1 MKSLRVRGL
10 AALVLFAAV
19 AMLGTYAARASSSG
33 DAGWGY
39 TDKATVSEAQ
49 GILVHLKQLASGS
62 YKDGEVDGATLAALS
77 KFQSLHGIKQSGRL
91 DRETEA
97 QLLQHKP
104 GKDSDGD
111 GVPDGLDKCPST
123 PKGAKVDAKGCPIDS
138 DGDGVAD
145 GLDKCPGTAKG
156 VKVGSD
162 GCPMDSDKDGVF
174 DGTDQCPDTP
184 AGSKVDAKGCPTDA
198 DGDGVADGLDKCP
211 GTPKGV
217 KVNAEGCP
225 IDSDG
230 DGVTDDKDKCPD
242 TPRGSSVDAQGCP
255 PASAPAAAAA
265 PVFQPGTKS
274 LVLEGVT
281 FDTNS
286 VRLKSASDA
295 TLDKVADSLRAN
307 PDVRVEVGG
316 HTDNTGSPSV
326 NAKLSAGRAQSVVDY
341 LVAKG
346 IAPSRLK
353 AKGYG
358 STQPVADNKS
368 ADGRAKNRR
377 VELKKID

>member
-1 MKSLRVRGL
+1 MKCVGVRAF
-10 AALVLFAAV
+10 AALVLGVAVVVLGAFAAQ
-19 AMLGTYAARASSSG
+19 ASS
-33 DAGWGY
+33 DETGWVIS
-39 TDKATVSEAQ
+39 DKATVSGAQ
-49 GILVHLKQLASGS
+49 AILVHLKHLAPGS
-62 YKDGEVDGATLAALS
+62 YKDGEVDAATSAALS
-77 KFQSLHGIKQSGRL
+77 RFQQSHMIRESGRL
-91 DRETEA
+91 DRETDA
-97 QLLQHKP
+97 QLRQHRP

-111 GVPDGLDKCPST
+111 GVADASDKCPNT
-123 PKGAKVDAKGCPIDS
+123 PKGAKVDARGCPVDS
-138 DGDGVAD
+138 DGDGVPD

-156 VKVGSD
+156 VKVGAD
-162 GCPMDSDKDGVF
+162 GCPTDSDKDGVL
-174 DGTDQCPDTP
+174 DGADQCPDTP
-184 AGSKVDAKGCPTDA
+184 AGAKVDAKGCPTDA

-211 GTPKGV
+211 GTARGV

-230 DGVTDDKDKCPD
+230 DGVADDRDKCPD

-255 PASAPAAAAA
+255 AAAPA
-265 PVFQPGTKS
+265 PVFQPGSTT

-281 FDTNS
+281 FDTGS
-286 VRLKSASDA
+286 ARLKRESDA
-295 TLDKVADSLRAN
+295 ALDRVAESLRGN
-307 PDVRVEVGG
+307 PDVKVEVGG

-326 NAKLSAGRAQSVVDY
+326 NAKLSASRAQSVVDY

-358 STQPVADNKS
+358 STQPAADNGT
-368 ADGRAKNRR
+368 AEGRAKNRR

>member
-1 MKSLRVRGL
+1 MKNIRVRGF
-10 AALVLFAAV
+10 AALVLGVAV
-19 AMLGTYAARASSSG
+19 VSLGTYAARASSSG

-39 TDKATVSEAQ
+39 HDKATVSEAQ
-49 GILVHLKQLASGS
+49 GILVHLKHLAAGAYS
-62 YKDGEVDGATLAALS
+62 DGDVDAATSAALS
-77 KFQSLHGIKQSGRL
+77 EFQRSHMLKRSGRL
-91 DRETEA
+91 DYETET
-97 QLLQHKP
+97 QLLQHRP

-111 GVPDGLDKCPST
+111 GVADGLDKCPNT
-123 PKGAKVDAKGCPIDS
+123 PRGAKVDAKGCPIDS

-156 VKVGSD
+156 VKVGAD
-162 GCPMDSDKDGVF
+162 GCPGDSDKDGVF
-174 DGTDQCPDTP
+174 DGIDQCPDTP
-184 AGSKVDAKGCPTDA
+184 VGAKVDARGCPTDA

-255 PASAPAAAAA
+255 PAAALAPA

-274 LVLEGVT
+274 LVLQGVN

-286 VRLKSASDA
+286 ARLKSESNAV
-295 TLDKVADSLRAN
+295 LDRVAESLRGN

-326 NAKLSAGRAQSVVDY
+326 NARLSGARAQSVVDY

-353 AKGYG
+353 SKGYG
-358 STQPVADNKS
+358 STQPIADNKTT
-368 ADGRAKNRR
+368 DGRAKNRR
-377 VELKKID
+377 VELRKLD